1 MLSAFLY
8 LFRLRNCLLMQRD
21 LLPLIEGCSISTKHG
36 NVKTDHML
44 FVCSGAF
51 HSCKP
56 SDMLAELQGR
66 LPIRVELKPLTENDM
81 YLILTVPE
89 SNLIR
94 QQIALL
100 STEGMEVTFSDDA
113 VREIARVAAEI
124 NSTIEN
130 IGARR
135 LHTVLERIMDEV
147 SFTADDF
154 AGGKNFQVTPAYVRE
169 RVSPM
174 LVKSDLSKYIL

>member
-1 MLSAFLY
+1 MFSAFLY
-8 LFRLRNCLLMQRD
+8 CLLMQRD

-94 QQIALL
+94 QQVI
-100 STEGMEVTFSDDA
+100 S
-113 VREIARVAAEI
+113 I
-124 NSTIEN
+124 
-130 IGARR
+130 
-135 LHTVLERIMDEV
+135 RI
-147 SFTADDF
+147 
-154 AGGKNFQVTPAYVRE
+154 
-169 RVSPM
+169 
-174 LVKSDLSKYIL
+174 I